1 MSAFIPSK
9 CDYNGEASPLYR
21 IHSTN
26 LGTFD
31 YPFSCYRL
39 AMYFQHTTSSGVPF
53 YVNSIVDTVKKCMAN
68 PQISKNL
75 VRFPVVPQ
83 KDFRYHSWCSR
94 RISNVMFFLHA
105 LEKCTVVCSGN
116 QIGGS
121 ILQWL
126 CHLLLVTYFSTTLL
140 SLSASIMM
148 WNIYAAY
155 KSFYVRCACMCVS
168 VMKKQVTPFLYY
180 MMVCLQKYNYFGA
193 PSNWVQFLHHSKFEA
208 DTSHKY
214 HSGHATSQHQGK
226 VHLQVL
232 WKWETYQMK

>member
-39 AMYFQHTTSSGVPF
+39 AMYFQHSTSSGVPF

-140 SLSASIMM
+140 IMM

-155 KSFYVRCACMCVS
+155 KSFYVRYN
-168 VMKKQVTPFLYY
+168 F
-180 MMVCLQKYNYFGA
+180 VCLHVCICNEEASNSISILRLQKYNYFGA
-193 PSNWVQFLHHSKFEA
+193 LSNWVQFLHHSKFEA

-214 HSGHATSQHQGK
+214 HSVHATSQHQGK

>member
-1 MSAFIPSK
+1 MHHDIPIHAVQPIEYVKCKCIMYIGTKKPEIHLPHTKMSAFIPSK

-83 KDFRYHSWCSR
+83 KDFRYHS
-94 RISNVMFFLHA
+94 
-105 LEKCTVVCSGN
+105 
-116 QIGGS
+116 
-121 ILQWL
+121 
-126 CHLLLVTYFSTTLL
+126 
-140 SLSASIMM
+140 
-148 WNIYAAY
+148 
-155 KSFYVRCACMCVS
+155 
-168 VMKKQVTPFLYY
+168 
-180 MMVCLQKYNYFGA
+180 
-193 PSNWVQFLHHSKFEA
+193 
-208 DTSHKY
+208 
-214 HSGHATSQHQGK
+214 
-226 VHLQVL
+226 
-232 WKWETYQMK
+232 